1 MFVGGNTHI
10 FIKKNL
16 VFFINKIIMRSISN
30 SCQRLIETI
39 FQRLQQQYGHKRT
52 ISLQDKINM
61 YRYIQEQLQRLFT
74 RLSRSSTLSDIR
86 NDYLQQL
93 GRLVRTTSTPT
104 TTRFRQVFLEL
115 FLNVIDSF
123 RETTVRRS
131 TTTTTTTGPRRAR
144 TRRPSSI
151 TTHAD
156 IRHHNTNNLGVAAT
170 TVGGLILVVGTIV
183 LLATRSK

>member
-1 MFVGGNTHI
+1 
-10 FIKKNL
+10 
-16 VFFINKIIMRSISN
+16 MRSISN

-39 FQRLQQQYGHKRT
+39 FQPLQQQYGHKT
-52 ISLQDKINM
+52 IISLQDKLNM
-61 YRYIQEQLQRLFT
+61 YRYIQQQLQRWLT
-74 RLSRSSTLSDIR
+74 RLSRSSSLSNRR

-93 GRLVRTTSTPT
+93 GRLLRTTTSTPT
-104 TTRFRQVFLEL
+104 TTRFRQVFHET

-131 TTTTTTTGPRRAR
+131 TITGTRRTR

-156 IRHHNTNNLGVAAT
+156 IRYHNKNNLGVAAT

-183 LLATRSK
+183 LLVTRSK